1 MRGLALSVRVLDIWS
16 LSLIKG
22 QRNGMGRVRHGLI
35 REVFSRREMTQVN
48 DRSLKLKDLFSVMVC
63 CNKRT

>member
-1 MRGLALSVRVLDIWS
+1 MVT
-16 LSLIKG
+16 
-22 QRNGMGRVRHGLI
+22 HGLI

-48 DRSLKLKDLFSVMVC
+48 DRSLKSKDLFIVMVG